1 MHRWIFETSRR
12 SWTVFTVVMLLLLL
26 VMSWLW
32 WQQFKNNFEE
42 VKSATDHKVALLAS
56 ITAETLR
63 RGQYQNIEEIVTS
76 WGQSDIREE
85 SISVT
90 AKNGTVIASF
100 KRANP
105 ADHAIEISLP
115 IEYTYH
121 GQATLLLRRDLDD
134 IYDQSRMFG
143 YQLALTYAL
152 LGLLLAIVTNM
163 ARLINREAC
172 ILRKKT
178 VQLNKVN
185 KALKEENVERKHA
198 EEQVHYLAFYDE
210 LTLLPNRRMFTDR
223 LQRAMAASS
232 RSMEF
237 AVLLFIDLDHF
248 KTLNDTHGH
257 NYGDLMLIDVALRL
271 IDCVRDVDTVAR
283 LGGDEFVVLVEGL
296 NQNRELAAEQALL
309 IGEKIRESVSRP
321 YKLEGIEV
329 HRSASSG
336 SSLFCGETIKLDDLF
351 RHADSA
357 MYQAK
362 DAGRNSLRFF
372 DPIMQHELEFRTKLE
387 ADLRYALTRQQLS
400 LYYQKQVD
408 AQGNV
413 IGAEVLLRWKHPQE
427 GMISPVKFIPI
438 AEHAGLI
445 ESIGVWVLQTA
456 CKQIKSWNGD
466 PHTAHLD
473 LSINV
478 SARQFRGA
486 NFVREVIETIQ
497 NADIEPHRIK
507 LELTEGLMLDNIQNS
522 IIKMQAL
529 RDFGVRIS
537 VDDFGTG
544 QSSLAYLR
552 RLPLDQIK
560 IDQSFM
566 RDIPANQS
574 DAAIVKIIIMMAN
587 NLGIEVIAEGVETE
601 HQLDFL
607 RLNGCYLYQGYL
619 FGKPVPIDEFLLV
632 HGVIDV

>member
-1 MHRWIFETSRR
+1 
-12 SWTVFTVVMLLLLL
+12 
-26 VMSWLW
+26 
-32 WQQFKNNFEE
+32 
-42 VKSATDHKVALLAS
+42 
-56 ITAETLR
+56 
-63 RGQYQNIEEIVTS
+63 
-76 WGQSDIREE
+76 
-85 SISVT
+85 
-90 AKNGTVIASF
+90 
-100 KRANP
+100 
-105 ADHAIEISLP
+105 
-115 IEYTYH
+115 
-121 GQATLLLRRDLDD
+121 
-134 IYDQSRMFG
+134 
-143 YQLALTYAL
+143 
-152 LGLLLAIVTNM
+152 
-163 ARLINREAC
+163 
-172 ILRKKT
+172 
-178 VQLNKVN
+178 
-185 KALKEENVERKHA
+185 
-198 EEQVHYLAFYDE
+198 
-210 LTLLPNRRMFTDR
+210 
-223 LQRAMAASS
+223 
-232 RSMEF
+232 
-237 AVLLFIDLDHF
+237 
-248 KTLNDTHGH
+248 
-257 NYGDLMLIDVALRL
+257 
-271 IDCVRDVDTVAR
+271 
-283 LGGDEFVVLVEGL
+283 VLVEGL

-321 YKLEGIEV
+321 YKLEGIEF
-329 HRSASSG
+329 HSSASIG
-336 SSLFCGETIKLDDLF
+336 ISLFCGETIKLDDLF

>member
-198 EEQVHYLAFYDE
+198 EEQVHYLA
-210 LTLLPNRRMFTDR
+210 
-223 LQRAMAASS
+223 S
-232 RSMEF
+232 
-237 AVLLFIDLDHF
+237 
-248 KTLNDTHGH
+248 
-257 NYGDLMLIDVALRL
+257 
-271 IDCVRDVDTVAR
+271 
-283 LGGDEFVVLVEGL
+283 
-296 NQNRELAAEQALL
+296 
-309 IGEKIRESVSRP
+309 
-321 YKLEGIEV
+321 
-329 HRSASSG
+329 
-336 SSLFCGETIKLDDLF
+336 
-351 RHADSA
+351 
-357 MYQAK
+357 
-362 DAGRNSLRFF
+362 
-372 DPIMQHELEFRTKLE
+372 
-387 ADLRYALTRQQLS
+387 
-400 LYYQKQVD
+400 
-408 AQGNV
+408 
-413 IGAEVLLRWKHPQE
+413 
-427 GMISPVKFIPI
+427 
-438 AEHAGLI
+438 
-445 ESIGVWVLQTA
+445 
-456 CKQIKSWNGD
+456 
-466 PHTAHLD
+466 D
-473 LSINV
+473 LSGDSNL
-478 SARQFRGA
+478 
-486 NFVREVIETIQ
+486 
-497 NADIEPHRIK
+497 NA
-507 LELTEGLMLDNIQNS
+507 
-522 IIKMQAL
+522 
-529 RDFGVRIS
+529 
-537 VDDFGTG
+537 
-544 QSSLAYLR
+544 
-552 RLPLDQIK
+552 
-560 IDQSFM
+560 
-566 RDIPANQS
+566 
-574 DAAIVKIIIMMAN
+574 
-587 NLGIEVIAEGVETE
+587 
-601 HQLDFL
+601 
-607 RLNGCYLYQGYL
+607 
-619 FGKPVPIDEFLLV
+619 
-632 HGVIDV
+632 

>member
-321 YKLEGIEV
+321 YKLEGIEF
-329 HRSASSG
+329 HSSASIG
-336 SSLFCGETIKLDDLF
+336 ISLFCGETIKLDDLF

-522 IIKMQAL
+522 IIKMQDYA
-529 RDFGVRIS
+529 IS
-537 VDDFGTG
+537 ECAYLWTILAPANPHWPTSGACHWTRSRSIRVSCVTFRQIKAMQ
-544 QSSLAYLR
+544 QSSR
-552 RLPLDQIK
+552 
-560 IDQSFM
+560 S
-566 RDIPANQS
+566 S
-574 DAAIVKIIIMMAN
+574 
-587 NLGIEVIAEGVETE
+587 
-601 HQLDFL
+601 
-607 RLNGCYLYQGYL
+607 
-619 FGKPVPIDEFLLV
+619 
-632 HGVIDV
+632 